1 MIVVLDNYD
10 GFTFHLVQFLKDLGG
25 MVFLSRNDQLTIA
38 EIEQLNPTHLVL
50 TPGMGTPAEA
60 GIGVEVVRHFAGRVP
75 ILGLGLGCEI
85 IGHAFGAQLVQPQQM
100 EMSGEYQIS
109 HRGDRVFS
117 GIVTPFAAQRR
128 HVAQFDRASLPEQL
142 TVIAESQTGEVIG
155 VRHRQHDVIGLQIHP
170 EAVTAEGSVKKM
182 IYNFVTK
189 TAPVYV

>member
-25 MVFLSRNDQLTIA
+25 MVFLSRNNQLTIA

-50 TPGMGTPAEA
+50 SPGMGSPEEA
-60 GIGVEVVRHFAGRVP
+60 GIALEAVRHFAGKVP

-85 IGHAFGAQLVQPQQM
+85 IGAAFGARLVQPQHVQVG
-100 EMSGEYQIS
+100 GECQIS

-117 GIVTPFAAQRR
+117 GIVTPFSAQRR
-128 HVAQFDRASLPEQL
+128 HMAQFDRATMPEALQ
-142 TVIAESQTGEVIG
+142 VIAESEAGVVIG
-155 VRHRQHDVIGLQIHP
+155 VRHREHDVIGLQLHP
-170 EAVTAEGSVKKM
+170 EAVTADGTVKKM

-189 TAPVYV
+189 TAPLCV